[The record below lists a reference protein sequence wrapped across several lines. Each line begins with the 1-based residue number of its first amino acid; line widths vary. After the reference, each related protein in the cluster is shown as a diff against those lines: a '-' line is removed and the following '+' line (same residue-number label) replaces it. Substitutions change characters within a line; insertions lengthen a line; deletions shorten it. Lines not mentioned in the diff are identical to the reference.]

1 MPVFWERM
9 QWQPIPKQIYK
20 LNSSKFKIYVLQKK
34 SLKEKFQMHLSELLP
49 MLKM

>member
-20 LNSSKFKIYVLQKK
+20 LNSSKFKIYVFSKIVPERK
-34 SLKEKFQMHLSELLP
+34 ISDAFK
-49 MLKM
+49 